1 MQNIDETSLCAA
13 IKPTSY
19 EVIFID
25 KKRKYIF
32 LKNPIT
38 EKQKINKMS
47 FSVCHFE
54 FFFTDFFFGG
64 GRDCPL
70 APRFHRPW
78 RVKRR
83 VVAWLVSAPALS
95 RSLFGN
101 LSKKKSPLQST
112 NSPRPYSSQSN
123 AYHCQ
128 TEAKAIV
135 SHSSDSAGILENPGT
150 LYVLACRSKNSLANL
165 RSENSEV
172 RAVAFFNS
180 ALALFC
186 SKWRGKLARFCA
198 NCSSRAM
205 SLILKAPKLCQ
216 IGSFMQLE

>member
-1 MQNIDETSLCAA
+1 M
-13 IKPTSY
+13 
-19 EVIFID
+19 
-25 KKRKYIF
+25 F
-32 LKNPIT
+32 L
-38 EKQKINKMS
+38 
-47 FSVCHFE
+47 
-54 FFFTDFFFGG
+54 GW

-112 NSPRPYSSQSN
+112 NSPRPYSSSTN

-150 LYVLACRSKNSLANL
+150 LYVKFIYSEKATKFLGNLHQLFVLCTASQIIGGDFAKFCGLLRILLACRSKNSLGNL

-172 RAVAFFNS
+172 RW
-180 ALALFC
+180 LF
-186 SKWRGKLARFCA
+186 
-198 NCSSRAM
+198 
-205 SLILKAPKLCQ
+205 
-216 IGSFMQLE
+216 